1 MKELQCIIVDDE
13 YLARRLLEK
22 YIEETEGITLVASVQ
37 NPLAAEVMLESQ
49 NIDIVF
55 LDIQMPQMKG
65 TTLAGKVQDNCHI
78 IFTTAYPQYAVE
90 SYEYGAVDYLV
101 KPIRIER
108 FAKAIEKVRE
118 RIGPQNEIEDLTE
131 ITVKS
136 GYDLIRIKLNDV
148 SFIEG
153 MKEYVAFHMNG
164 KRVLTYMTMKSLE
177 KDLPE
182 DQFLRIHRSYIV
194 RLDKITSVKDNKV
207 IIEDKSL
214 PISKSRIKEVKSIFL
229 DQ

>member
-22 YIEETEGITLVASVQ
+22 YIEETEGLSLVASVQ
-37 NPLAAEVMLESQ
+37 NPLAAEVMLKSQ
-49 NIDIVF
+49 DIDIVF

-65 TTLAGKVQDNCHI
+65 TSLAGKIQNNCHI

-90 SYEYGAVDYLV
+90 SYEYGAIDYLV
-101 KPIRIER
+101 KPFRIER
-108 FAKAIEKVRE
+108 FKKAVDKVRQ
-118 RIGPQNEIEDLTE
+118 RIGPQEEKERLKE

-136 GYDLIRIKLNDV
+136 GYDLVRIKLDEV

-153 MKEYVAFHMNG
+153 MKEYVAFHIKG

-177 KDLPE
+177 NDLPE

-194 RLDKITSVKDNKV
+194 RLDKVSSVKDNKV
-207 IIEDKSL
+207 IIDDRIL
-214 PISKSRIKEVKSIFL
+214 PVSKSRIKIVKSRIL
-229 DQ
+229 NQ